1 MLIYRVA
8 AERFAH
14 DVSGF
19 GAQRYGGRWNPKGMA
34 ALYTAE
40 SPSQALLE
48 YLPHFPETGAP
59 PDLMLVTLEAP
70 DNLSVRELTADRLP
84 AMWSARPPDLST
96 IRIGMEW
103 LRQQETV
110 ALRVPSVMLPYGKAW
125 NLVLNPAHPGYA
137 EVRLIE
143 AVPLPFDPR
152 LKKKLALPHQSDMSR
167 KPSETK

>member
-1 MLIYRVA
+1 MFLYRVA
-8 AERFAH
+8 VERFAH
-14 DVSGF
+14 DVSGH

-70 DNLSVRELTADRLP
+70 DNLSVRDLSADLLP
-84 AMWSARPPDLST
+84 TQWAHRPPDPAT
-96 IRIGMEW
+96 ILIGMKW
-103 LRQQETV
+103 LTQRETV

-125 NLVLNPAHPGYA
+125 NLVLNPEHPDFA
-137 EVRLIE
+137 KIRLVE

-152 LKKKLALPHQSDMSR
+152 LKEKLAPPHHQ
-167 KPSETK
+167 